1 MEVPEV
7 HILTKQSWQLFGT
20 FTFRQE
26 EMSTAR
32 RFNMFFAWLR
42 QSAKQ
47 FRVYFPRLP
56 WCLRM
61 EDGEMT
67 GRRHFHFLL
76 AGFPAHSIHQTT
88 RFWMMHKWEE
98 IGGGMARVRKFD
110 PSLTGVDYVTKC
122 LSGPDGGDLYELDKF
137 GLKSCEL
144 TLSKAL
150 LINAKRACDKR
161 RLC

>member
-1 MEVPEV
+1 VEAPEV

-20 FTFRQE
+20 FTFKEE

-42 QSAKQ
+42 QAAKQ
-47 FRVYFPRLP
+47 FRVYFPGLP

-61 EDGEMT
+61 EDGEMA

-76 AGFPAHSIHQTT
+76 AGFPAHSIRKTA

-98 IGGGMARVRKFD
+98 LGGGMARIRKFD

-150 LINAKRACDKR
+150 LVNAKRACDKR